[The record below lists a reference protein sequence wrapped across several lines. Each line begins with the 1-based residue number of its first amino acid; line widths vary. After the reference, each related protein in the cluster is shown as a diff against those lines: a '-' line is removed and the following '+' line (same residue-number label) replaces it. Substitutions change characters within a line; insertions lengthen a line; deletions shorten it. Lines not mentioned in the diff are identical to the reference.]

1 MLSLGD
7 TEVEYSSNFRLYLA
21 TEVSNPHFQADAAIK
36 VNLINFTVTRR
47 GLEEQ
52 LLGEVRDRSSK
63 YTPDYLALAGPTAC
77 LD

>member
-7 TEVEYSSNFRLYLA
+7 AEVECSTNFRLYLA
-21 TEVSNPHFQADAAIK
+21 TEVSNPQFQADAAIN

-52 LLGEVRDRSSK
+52 LLGEVCDRL
-63 YTPDYLALAGPTAC
+63 YPRGGLARVRSTAH